1 MKITDIL
8 NESKAQHTDAA
19 QQAIPNGQV
28 WPEMDQ
34 FYELYRFSIAMA
46 GAPNYTAPAEGA
58 TGQWPTTVAYSKAE
72 QEIIN
77 FAAKATGQKGVSMA
91 SGPSKESTGTTTMS
105 PFSKVKNPKYY

>member
-8 NESKAQHTDAA
+8 TESTAKHTDSV
-19 QQAIPNGQV
+19 QASIPNGQV
-28 WPEMDQ
+28 WPQMDQ

-58 TGQWPTTVAYSKAE
+58 TGQWPTTVSYSKAE
-72 QEIIN
+72 QDIIN
-77 FAAKATGQKGVSMA
+77 FAAKVTGQKGVSMA
-91 SGPSKESTGTTTMS
+91 SGPSKEADSTSTAS